1 MTATTTSAYQQT
13 ANQDA
18 LRRFNRAIRRSPLY
32 LILIIL
38 ALIDIFPLLWIGL
51 SSFKTQGEIFRYPPT
66 FLPKDATLNN
76 YQEALGLLPPSQQPL
91 SEIPGGLRNSLVI
104 ATFATV
110 LILIF
115 GSLAGYAFAR
125 VPFPGRSVIFF
136 ILLCLRM
143 LPGVVLVVPL
153 FLMASATKTFDTKFF
168 LIIVYTA
175 FNLPLAIWLLTIFF
189 QEVPSE
195 LEDAALV
202 DGCTRWTALFSI
214 YIPLSRP
221 AIATVGILSFM
232 AAWNEFLFAVILT
245 NSLAA
250 KTTPV
255 ALASMQAAFQTRWAI
270 MTAGAVLESLPA
282 ILFVIFAQQHIVK
295 GLTMGAVKG

>member
-1 MTATTTSAYQQT
+1 V
-13 ANQDA
+13 
-18 LRRFNRAIRRSPLY
+18 
-32 LILIIL
+32 L
-38 ALIDIFPLLWIGL
+38 AFIDIFPLFWIGV

-66 FLPKDATLNN
+66 FLPQKFTWGN
-76 YQEALGLLPPSQQPL
+76 YKEALALLPPGQQPL
-91 SEIPGGLRNSLVI
+91 SEIPIGLRNSLVI
-104 ATFATV
+104 AACAPV

-125 VPFPGRSVIFF
+125 VPFPGRSAIFF

-153 FLMASATKTFDTKFF
+153 FLLATQTKTFDTKFF
-168 LIIVYTA
+168 MVLVYTA

-189 QEVPSE
+189 QEIPSE
-195 LEDAALV
+195 LEDAARV
-202 DGCTRWTALFSI
+202 DGCSRWTALFMI

-221 AIATVGILSFM
+221 ALATVGILSFM

-245 NSLAA
+245 NSLVA

-282 ILFVIFAQQHIVK
+282 VLLVLFAQQHIVK